1 MIVERCFRQ
10 EGVVVSAN
18 VFEVEKGVTT
28 YYVAFK
34 TANINLSSLN
44 DAMKRLKF
52 YGFSPD
58 ALFCDEH
65 TRNTL
70 DKEFRVKSALSIF
83 IKRRGE

>member
-1 MIVERCFRQ
+1 MIAERCFRQ
-10 EGVVVSAN
+10 EGIVVTAH

-34 TANINLSSLN
+34 VANINLTSLN

-58 ALFCDEH
+58 ALFCDER
-65 TRNTL
+65 TRTTL